1 MDKNTTIFDLKH
13 AVRKFVSNREWER
26 YHTSKN
32 LSMSIAIEAAELM
45 EHFQWRSGEAG
56 QMLLEDDKA
65 KAQISEELADILI
78 YCLSFANQADLDISQ
93 IVLDKL
99 NKNEHRFPP
108 GIKLDF

>member
-1 MDKNTTIFDLKH
+1 MDKNTTFYDLKQ
-13 AVRKFVSNREWER
+13 AVRKFVSDREWER

-56 QMLLEDDKA
+56 QILLDDAKI

-99 NKNEHRFPP
+99 EKNEFRFQL
-108 GIKLDF
+108 GKKLDF